1 MIRKTG
7 FASQATWLYLA
18 AGIVLIGAYDRF
30 NTGPY
35 YLAVGIYSVAGVL
48 IGAFKNKPVRRLPWL
63 LLAGGT
69 ALWVLG
75 DFVWFLPGT
84 GGPTS
89 YPSAADVT
97 YLLGY
102 PLMGVALA
110 ILLRERVEERALV
123 VVDAAMITIG
133 VGSLVWIMGFATA
146 FTGESAASV
155 TVSALYLVLDLLL
168 VGLLARLL
176 MSGPAPSPAPILLSL
191 GLLTL
196 VVSDLASYVVTWDS
210 WLYWTLID
218 TGWLVS
224 YVAIGAAALHPSMA
238 QPMAR
243 PARGTEAFSL
253 RHLLVL
259 AAGGLVAPLAL
270 LPHII
275 SDRERLVYGPLLGT
289 VLFFFLTLF
298 RMRHLVTSV
307 ELVSHGLAEHD
318 KALQEAEQR
327 YRTLVE
333 QTPAVSYVAEAGDK
347 IRLLYVSPQV
357 KDVLGY
363 EPSELIDDP
372 VKWTQAIHPDD
383 LSELVADFPD
393 VTRTKYDATFR
404 MVAKDGSTVWV
415 SNRVSLRTTDD
426 NQHLWQGIFLDISD
440 RMRIKE
446 LKKALE
452 SEREAVSK
460 LQALDEMKNGF
471 LQAVSHELRTP
482 LTSIKGLG
490 ATLQLHLNDLPI
502 EDIADLVARI
512 NANTERL
519 EALLVDLLDVDKL
532 SRGIFVPQPTRADVG
547 AIVEEVATSLIP
559 SASQRI
565 VIECA
570 SVEIHTDASKIERIA
585 ENLISNAIKHTRPDC
600 SIWIRVEEDQQGALI
615 SVEDSGAGIEGD
627 MKEAIFEP
635 FAQCRSEHSHAQ
647 GLGLG
652 LSLVRQFAELL
663 GGRAWVEDR
672 PGGGAAFKIRLPAHS
687 EVPAHSG
694 SSQNA

>member
-7 FASQATWLYLA
+7 FAPQATWLYLA
-18 AGIVLIGAYDRF
+18 AGIVLIGAYDHF
-30 NTGPY
+30 YTGPY
-35 YLAVGIYSVAGVL
+35 YLAVGVYSVAGIL
-48 IGAFKNKPVRRLPWL
+48 IGSFMTKPVRRLPWL

-84 GGPTS
+84 DGPAS

-102 PLMGVALA
+102 PLIGVALA
-110 ILLRERVEERALV
+110 ILLRERAEERALV

-133 VGSLVWIMGFATA
+133 IGSLVWIMGFATA

-176 MSGPAPSPAPILLSL
+176 LSGPAHSPASILLSL

-210 WLYWTLID
+210 WLFWTLMD

-238 QPMAR
+238 RPVAR

-307 ELVSHGLAEHD
+307 ERANQTLAEQG
-318 KALQEAEQR
+318 KALQEAERR
-327 YRTLVE
+327 YRTLIE
-333 QTPAVSYVAEAGDK
+333 ETPAVSYVADLRDE
-347 IRLLYVSPQV
+347 ILLYVSPQV

-372 VKWTQAIHPDD
+372 EKWRQAIHPDD
-383 LSELVADFPD
+383 LAEVLADLPD
-393 VTRTKYDATFR
+393 VTKTKHDATFR

-415 SNRVSLRTTDD
+415 SNRVSPRTTDG

-440 RMRIKE
+440 RMRVEE
-446 LKKALE
+446 LEKALAR
-452 SEREAVSK
+452 EREAVAK
-460 LQALDEMKNGF
+460 LQALDEMKNVF

-490 ATLQLHLNDLPI
+490 ATLQLHLNDLPTR
-502 EDIADLVARI
+502 DIADLVARI

-532 SRGIFVPQPTRADVG
+532 SRGIFVPTRTKVDVG
-547 AIVEEVATSLIP
+547 AVVEEAATSLMP
-559 SASQRI
+559 SASQR
-565 VIECA
+565 VVVECA
-570 SVEIHTDASKIERIA
+570 SVEICTDASKVERIA
-585 ENLISNAIKHTRPDC
+585 ENLISNAIKHTPPDC

-615 SVEDSGAGIEGD
+615 LVEDSGDGIEGD

-635 FAQCRSEHSHAQ
+635 FAQWRSELSHAQ

-663 GGRAWVEDR
+663 DGRAWVEDR
-672 PGGGAAFKIRLPAHS
+672 PGGGAAFKIRLPADS
-687 EVPAHSG
+687 QVPAHSG
-694 SSQNA
+694 SSQKA